1 MRKTR
6 NVEPVASVASE
17 YIALS
22 VWEYQRLMAIEA
34 KMDILKNMAVSNKYF
49 GIDEVRALLGIKKP
63 EKEGAE

>member
-6 NVEPVASVASE
+6 NVKPVASE

-22 VWEYQRLMAIEA
+22 VWEYQRLMTIEA